1 MAAVVEIVS
10 LALVAAEEQPRRMI
24 EAAAIFYET
33 ANTKTFESPSAREVY
48 YGRWFRRYVESAPEA
63 VFLAL
68 DGGGVVGYLA
78 ACLDTFSEAARLI
91 ADDIPYY
98 TPSFRA
104 ALSAYPA
111 HFHINVKPGQQ
122 GKGVGRRLVSRLL
135 VACEAAGSTGVHVV
149 TGVDS
154 RAVDFYEACGFRRL
168 APPGVDPK
176 LAILVYAMPA
186 PQGRDDLAR
195 QGARR

>member
-1 MAAVVEIVS
+1 MAALVEIVS
-10 LALVAAEEQPRRMI
+10 LAEVAPEEQPSRLA

-33 ANTKTFESPSAREVY
+33 ANTKTFDTPSAKEAY
-48 YGRWFRRYVESAPEA
+48 YRRWFGCYADSAPEA
-63 VFLAL
+63 LFLAL
-68 DGGGVVGYLA
+68 DGGAVVGYLA
-78 ACLDTFSEAARLI
+78 ACFDTFSDAARLI

-135 VACEAAGSTGVHVV
+135 EACQTAGSTGVHVV
-149 TGVDS
+149 TGAGS
-154 RAVDFYEACGFRRL
+154 RAVEFYEACRFRRVTL
-168 APPGVDPK
+168 SEADGR
-176 LAILVYAMPA
+176 LAILVYGMVA
-186 PQGRDDLAR
+186 PHGRDDLAR
-195 QGARR
+195 QGARH

>member
-1 MAAVVEIVS
+1 MSI
-10 LALVAAEEQPRRMI
+10 
-24 EAAAIFYET
+24 
-33 ANTKTFESPSAREVY
+33 
-48 YGRWFRRYVESAPEA
+48 SAPEA
-63 VFLAL
+63 VLLAL

-78 ACLDTFSEAARLI
+78 ACLDTFSEAARPI

-135 VACEAAGSTGVHVV
+135 EACDTAGSTGVHVV
-149 TGVDS
+149 TGAES
-154 RAVDFYEACGFRRL
+154 RAVDFYEACGFRRVAL
-168 APPGVDPK
+168 CEADPR
-176 LAILVYAMPA
+176 LAILVYGMAA
-186 PQGRDDLAR
+186 P
-195 QGARR
+195 